1 MNKGTVLV
9 IEDDKM
15 IQNLMATTLE
25 ISSYSF
31 QIASNAEQGILKA
44 ASYNPDVIILDLG
57 LPDMDGIEV
66 IKKVRSF
73 SCVPIIVVS
82 ARIDNDDKISAL
94 DEGADDYL
102 TKPFNTEELLARIR
116 AALRRKNYTNEE
128 NIQSSVFTNGS
139 LKIDYVQGC
148 VYVDD
153 KEIHLTAIEYKLL
166 CLLAKNLGK
175 VLTHNYIKREIWLDD
190 NGCDSQL
197 SLRVFVTNLR
207 KKLNAS
213 DYIKTHIGIG
223 YRMLQVSGDSSS
235 AS

>member
-25 ISSYSF
+25 ISNYAY
-31 QIASNAEQGILKA
+31 QIAPNAEQGILKA
-44 ASYNPDVIILDLG
+44 TSYNPDVIILDLG

-73 SCVPIIVVS
+73 SNIPIIVVS
-82 ARIDNDDKISAL
+82 ARIDNEDKISAL
-94 DEGADDYL
+94 DAGADDYL

-116 AALRRKNYTNEE
+116 VALRRKNYSVEE
-128 NIQSSVFTNGS
+128 TVQTSVFENGN
-139 LKIDYVQGC
+139 LKIDYAQGC
-148 VYVDD
+148 VYVDNQ
-153 KEIHLTAIEYKLL
+153 EVHLTAIEYKLL

-175 VLTHNYIKREIWLDD
+175 VLTHNYIKKEIWLDD

-213 DYIKTHIGIG
+213 EYIKTHIGIG
-223 YRMLQVSGDSSS
+223 YRMLQQGKN
-235 AS
+235 

>member
-31 QIASNAEQGILKA
+31 QTASNAEQGILKA

-128 NIQSSVFTNGS
+128 NIQSTVFTNAN
-139 LKIDYVQGC
+139 LKIDYAQGC

>member
-15 IQNLMATTLE
+15 IQNLMSTTLE
-25 ISSYSF
+25 ISNYAY
-31 QIASNAEQGILKA
+31 QIAPNAEQGILKA

-73 SCVPIIVVS
+73 SNIPIIVVS
-82 ARIDNDDKISAL
+82 ARIDNEDKISAL
-94 DEGADDYL
+94 DAGADDYL

-116 AALRRKNYTNEE
+116 VALRRKTYTGEE
-128 NIQSSVFTNGS
+128 TVQTSVFTNGN
-139 LKIDYVQGC
+139 LKIDYAQGC

-153 KEIHLTAIEYKLL
+153 EEVHLTAIEYKLL

-175 VLTHNYIKREIWLDD
+175 VLTHNYIKKEIWLDD

-207 KKLNAS
+207 KKLNAA

-223 YRMLQVSGDSSS
+223 YRMLQQGKN
-235 AS
+235 

>member
-31 QIASNAEQGILKA
+31 QTTSNAEQGILKA

-128 NIQSSVFTNGS
+128 NIQSTVFTNAN
-139 LKIDYVQGC
+139 LKIDYAQGC

>member
-31 QIASNAEQGILKA
+31 QTASNAEQGILKA

-128 NIQSSVFTNGS
+128 NIQSAVFTNGN

-148 VYVDD
+148 VYVDN

-223 YRMLQVSGDSSS
+223 YRMLQVSVDSSS

>member
-1 MNKGTVLV
+1 MNKGTILV

-25 ISSYSF
+25 ISNYSF

-57 LPDMDGIEV
+57 LHDMDGIEF

-82 ARIDNDDKISAL
+82 ARIDNDDKIEAL
-94 DEGADDYL
+94 DAGADDYL

-116 AALRRKNYTNEE
+116 VALRRKNYSGEE
-128 NIQSSVFTNGS
+128 SIQSSVFTNGS
-139 LKIDYVQGC
+139 LRIDYAQGC
-148 VYVDD
+148 VYVED

-175 VLTHNYIKREIWLDD
+175 VLTHNYIKKEIWLDD

-223 YRMLQVSGDSSS
+223 YRMLQVAADSSS
-235 AS
+235 GS

>member
-15 IQNLMATTLE
+15 IQNLMSTTLE
-25 ISSYSF
+25 ISNYAY
-31 QIASNAEQGILKA
+31 QIAPNAEQGILKA

-73 SCVPIIVVS
+73 SNIPIIVVS
-82 ARIDNDDKISAL
+82 ARIDNEDKISAL
-94 DEGADDYL
+94 DAGADDYL

-116 AALRRKNYTNEE
+116 VALRRKTYTGEE
-128 NIQSSVFTNGS
+128 TVQTSVFTNGN
-139 LKIDYVQGC
+139 LKIDYAQGC

-153 KEIHLTAIEYKLL
+153 KEVHLTAIEYKLL

-175 VLTHNYIKREIWLDD
+175 VLTHNYIKKEIWLDD

-207 KKLNAS
+207 KKLNAA

-223 YRMLQVSGDSSS
+223 YRMLQQGKN
-235 AS
+235 

>member
-15 IQNLMATTLE
+15 IQNLMSTTLE
-25 ISSYSF
+25 ISNYTY
-31 QIASNAEQGILKA
+31 QIAPNAEQGILKA

-73 SCVPIIVVS
+73 SNIPIIVVS
-82 ARIDNDDKISAL
+82 ARIDNEDKISAL
-94 DEGADDYL
+94 DAGADDYL

-116 AALRRKNYTNEE
+116 VALRRKTYMSEE
-128 NIQSSVFTNGS
+128 TVQTSVFTNGN
-139 LKIDYVQGC
+139 LKIDYAQGC

-153 KEIHLTAIEYKLL
+153 KEVHLTAIEYKLL

-175 VLTHNYIKREIWLDD
+175 VLTHNYIKKEIWLDD

-223 YRMLQVSGDSSS
+223 YRMLQQGKN
-235 AS
+235 